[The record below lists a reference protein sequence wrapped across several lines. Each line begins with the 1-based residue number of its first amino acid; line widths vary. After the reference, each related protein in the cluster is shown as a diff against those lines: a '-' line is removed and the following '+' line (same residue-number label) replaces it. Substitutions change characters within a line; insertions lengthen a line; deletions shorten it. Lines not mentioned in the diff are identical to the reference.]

1 MDEDHTKHMILEFL
15 KKHTL
20 AVIATC
26 HRNGKPE
33 AATIDFSVRDDLEI
47 VFSTFKDTRKFNNL
61 TERPGVAFVVGWDDN
76 ITVQYEGEATK
87 VPAADVA
94 QYQDAFLNNVP
105 ADRVF
110 IERGAVMFKAT
121 PRWIRYSD
129 FNKEP
134 PELIS
139 IQF

>member
-1 MDEDHTKHMILEFL
+1 MILEFL
-15 KKHTL
+15 RKHIL

-26 HRNGKPE
+26 HRNGTPE
-33 AATIDFSVRDDLEI
+33 AATIDFSVLDNLEI
-47 VFSTFKDTRKFNNL
+47 VFSSFKETRKFGNL
-61 TERPGVAFVVGWDDN
+61 AERPGVAFVVGWDDN

-87 VPAADVA
+87 VPAADIE
-94 QYQDAFLNNVP
+94 QYQEALLNSVP
-105 ADRVF
+105 ADREF

-134 PELIS
+134 PELIQ

>member
-1 MDEDHTKHMILEFL
+1 MILEFL
-15 KKHTL
+15 SKHIL

-26 HRNGKPE
+26 HRDGTPE
-33 AATIDFSVRDDLEI
+33 AATIDFSVRDNLEI
-47 VFSTFKDTRKFNNL
+47 VFSTFKQTRKFNNL
-61 TERPGVAFVVGWDDN
+61 AERPGVAFVVGWDDN
-76 ITVQYEGEATK
+76 ITVQYEGEATRI
-87 VPAADVA
+87 PAEDIQ
-94 QYQDAFLNNVP
+94 QYQEAFLNSVP
-105 ADRVF
+105 AEREF

-134 PELIS
+134 PELVE

>member
-1 MDEDHTKHMILEFL
+1 MDDDHKKRMILEFL
-15 KKHTL
+15 RKHIL

-26 HRNGKPE
+26 HRNGTPE
-33 AATIDFSVRDDLEI
+33 AATIDFSVLDNLEI
-47 VFSTFKDTRKFNNL
+47 VFSSFKETRKFSNL
-61 TERPGVAFVVGWDDN
+61 AERPGVAFVVGWDDN

-87 VPAADVA
+87 VPAADIE
-94 QYQDAFLNNVP
+94 QYQEAFLNSVP
-105 ADRVF
+105 ADREF

-134 PELIS
+134 PELIQ

>member
-1 MDEDHTKHMILEFL
+1 MDDDHTKRMILEFL
-15 KKHTL
+15 SKHTL

-26 HRNGKPE
+26 HRNGTPE

-47 VFSTFKDTRKFNNL
+47 VFSAFNYTRKFDNL
-61 TERPGVAFVVGWDDN
+61 AERPGVAFVVGWDDN
-76 ITVQYEGEATK
+76 ITVQYEGEATR
-87 VPAADVA
+87 VPAADIE
-94 QYQDAFLNNVP
+94 QYQEAYLNSVP
-105 ADRVF
+105 AARPF

-129 FNKEP
+129 FNKDP
-134 PELIS
+134 PEMIE

>member
-1 MDEDHTKHMILEFL
+1 MHDDDKRRMILEFL
-15 KKHTL
+15 RKHIL

-26 HRNGKPE
+26 HRDGTPE
-33 AATIDFSVRDDLEI
+33 AATIDISVQDNLEI
-47 VFSTFKDTRKFNNL
+47 VFSAFKETRKFANL
-61 TERPGVAFVVGWDDN
+61 AERPGVALVVGWDDN
-76 ITVQYEGEATK
+76 ITVQYEGEAAK
-87 VPAADVA
+87 VPAAEVE
-94 QYQDAFLNNVP
+94 QYQQAFLNSVP
-105 ADRVF
+105 ADREF

-134 PELIS
+134 PELIE

>member
-1 MDEDHTKHMILEFL
+1 MDEDHTKRMILEFL
-15 KKHTL
+15 RKPTL

-26 HRNGKPE
+26 HRNGTPE
-33 AATIDFSVRDDLEI
+33 AATVDFSVRDNLEI
-47 VFSTFKDTRKFNNL
+47 VFDTFKDTRKFDNL
-61 TERPGVAFVVGWDDN
+61 AERPGVAFVVGWNDN
-76 ITVQYEGEATK
+76 ITVQSEGEATRVLAADIEQYQEAHPNS
-87 VPAADVA
+87 VPAE
-94 QYQDAFLNNVP
+94 
-105 ADRVF
+105 REF

-134 PELIS
+134 PELIE

>member
-1 MDEDHTKHMILEFL
+1 MDEDHPKRMILEFL
-15 KKHTL
+15 RKHTL

-26 HRNGKPE
+26 HRSGTPE
-33 AATIDFSVRDDLEI
+33 AATIDFSVRDNLEA
-47 VFSTFKDTRKFNNL
+47 VFSTFEHTRKFDNL
-61 TERPGVAFVVGWDDN
+61 AERPGVAFVVGWSDN

-87 VPAADVA
+87 VPAADIEE
-94 QYQDAFLNNVP
+94 YQAAYLDSLP
-105 ADRVF
+105 AAKEF
-110 IERGAVMFKAT
+110 IDRGAVLYKAT

-134 PELIS
+134 PELIE